1 MASSGGSTYSDS
13 ASGFIDISKYFSGSA
28 EIHESCNS
36 IIDSTRRYENEN
48 PRIPPKVFHNEKTK
62 VQPFVSKQS
71 KNVRHA
77 KQFIGHSFKVG
88 SSKK

>member
-1 MASSGGSTYSDS
+1 MVFDSGSTYSDS
-13 ASGFIDISKYFSGSA
+13 ASGFIDISKYFSGSTQTS
-28 EIHESCNS
+28 ESFPN
-36 IIDSTRRYENEN
+36 IIDSIRRYENKN

-62 VQPFVSKQS
+62 VQSLMSKAS

-77 KQFIGHSFKVG
+77 KQFISHNFRVG